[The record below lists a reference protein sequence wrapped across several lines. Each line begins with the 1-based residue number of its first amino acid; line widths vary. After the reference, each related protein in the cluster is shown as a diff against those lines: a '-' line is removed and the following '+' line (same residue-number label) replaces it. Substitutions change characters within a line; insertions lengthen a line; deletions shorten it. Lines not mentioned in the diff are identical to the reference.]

1 MATAAA
7 MKLDIYAHD
16 VTRQKKVH
24 VSDVTH
30 DTTVR
35 ELVNGLVGKMRLVD
49 TDQKGRPLEFRARLE
64 REGRHLHDSELVS
77 DALQPDD
84 ELVLHPKINAG

>member
-7 MKLDIYAHD
+7 MNLNLYARD
-16 VTRQKKVH
+16 VTRQKKAH
-24 VSDVTH
+24 WSDISH

-35 ELVNGLVGKMRLVD
+35 ELVKGFVGKLRLVD
-49 TDQKGRPLEFRARLE
+49 KDQKGRPLQFRARLE

>member
-1 MATAAA
+1 MATATA
-7 MKLDIYAHD
+7 MKLDLYAHD
-16 VTRQKKVH
+16 VTRQKKAH
-24 VSDVTH
+24 VSDVSH

-35 ELVNGLVGKMRLVD
+35 ELVNGLVGKMRLVNKD
-49 TDQKGRPLEFRARLE
+49 KAGRPLQFQALLE